1 MLKKISRTYKS
12 LLCLSIS
19 LLISIVLVGCSG
31 KSGYAKVD
39 SITSGPASSKNKP
52 KKAKYIPKSHKV
64 VSGETLYSIAWK
76 YSKNYKELAR
86 INGIKSPYVIYPG
99 QRITIKNTPPKK
111 KVKPK
116 KVTKNNKVIKK
127 KEVVSKTPKL
137 SRADASVLKEKIR
150 WRWPARGKLLAAFS
164 SNARFNKG
172 IDIAGKLGEP
182 VYAAARGKVVFS
194 GSGLRGYG
202 RLVIIHHD
210 EKFLSAYAHN
220 SRLLVKENQ
229 VVKAGQ
235 KIAEIGST
243 GTDKAKLHFEIRKD
257 GKPVDP
263 LRYLPKR

>member
-1 MLKKISRTYKS
+1 MILA
-12 LLCLSIS
+12 
-19 LLISIVLVGCSG
+19 GCSG

-39 SITSGPASSKNKP
+39 SITSAPSNTKHKP
-52 KKAKYIPKSHKV
+52 KKAKHIPKTHKV

-76 YSKNYKELAR
+76 YSKHYKELAR
-86 INGIKSPYVIYPG
+86 INGIKSPYIIYPG
-99 QRITIKNTPPKK
+99 QRITIKKPPVTK

-116 KVTKNNKVIKK
+116 KITKNNKVVKK
-127 KEVVSKTPKL
+127 KPVITQPPKL
-137 SRADASVLKEKIR
+137 SHADASVLKEKVR
-150 WRWPARGKLLAAFS
+150 WRWPARGKLLEAFS

-243 GTDKAKLHFEIRKD
+243 GTDKTKLHFEIRKD